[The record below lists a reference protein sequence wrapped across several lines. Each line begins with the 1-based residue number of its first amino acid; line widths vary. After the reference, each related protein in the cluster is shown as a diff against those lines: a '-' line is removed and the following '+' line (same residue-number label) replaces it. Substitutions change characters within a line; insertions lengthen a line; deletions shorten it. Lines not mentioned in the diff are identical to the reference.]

1 MDDEYAAF
9 VAFAN
14 SSTRY
19 PIMPFYAFDHVL
31 LQKTMQIYRH
41 LFAYNLPELCEHFEL
56 EKIMPRNYLFQWFM
70 TMFSRTF
77 GIKLTTR
84 VWDLYLIDGV
94 IVLFQSAIA
103 ILRMLESQMLDAEFE
118 DILPM
123 LSKVHEHITEE
134 DEDEFIKNMYQVS
147 FPKWVYDEIPILE
160 AEF

>member
-1 MDDEYAAF
+1 
-9 VAFAN
+9 
-14 SSTRY
+14 
-19 PIMPFYAFDHVL
+19 
-31 LQKTMQIYRH
+31 
-41 LFAYNLPELCEHFEL
+41 
-56 EKIMPRNYLFQWFM
+56 M
-70 TMFSRTF
+70 TLFSRTF

-94 IVLFQSAIA
+94 IVLFQTAIA

-134 DEDEFIKNMYQVS
+134 DEDEFIKSMYQVS
-147 FPKWVYDEIPILE
+147 FPKWVYDEIPILD